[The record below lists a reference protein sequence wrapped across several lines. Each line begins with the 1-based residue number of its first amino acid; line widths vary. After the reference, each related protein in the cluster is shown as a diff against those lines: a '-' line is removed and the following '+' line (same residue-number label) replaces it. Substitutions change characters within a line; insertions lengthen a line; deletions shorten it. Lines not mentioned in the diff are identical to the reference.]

1 MLEWV
6 RYADQIKGVF
16 MRNFRN
22 FLVGVFSSLIG
33 TAAFAVDGPDRWQLD
48 RVGPNSMVKIT
59 VSRNGG
65 TEKRYDPKYAWISDD
80 EAGLKTSDLLIYCNP
95 SNTKKMIAVRD
106 LRYITNAVRKV
117 TLSIGDEE
125 FVGYAK
131 EATVIFNTTNDYWS
145 FKASD
150 KLLSALRAGQTVG
163 VQIFTPDITFD
174 VGTFTLKGSSNAI
187 KQALRGC

>member
-1 MLEWV
+1 
-6 RYADQIKGVF
+6 

-22 FLVGVFSSLIG
+22 FLVGFFSGLIG

-80 EAGLKTSDLLIYCNP
+80 KAGLKTSDLLIYCDP
-95 SNTKKMIAVRD
+95 SSTKKMIAVRD

-117 TLSIGDEE
+117 TLIIDDEA

-131 EATVIFNTTNDYWS
+131 EATVIFNSTNDYWS

-163 VQIFTPDITFD
+163 VEIFTPDITFD

>member
-1 MLEWV
+1 
-6 RYADQIKGVF
+6 

-22 FLVGVFSSLIG
+22 FLVGFFSGLIG

-65 TEKRYDPKYAWISDD
+65 TEKRYDANYAWISDD
-80 EAGLKTSDLLIYCNP
+80 KAGLKTSDLLIYCDP
-95 SNTKKMIAVRD
+95 SSTKKMIAVRD

-117 TLSIGDEE
+117 TLIIDDEA

-131 EATVIFNTTNDYWS
+131 EA
-145 FKASD
+145 
-150 KLLSALRAGQTVG
+150 R
-163 VQIFTPDITFD
+163 
-174 VGTFTLKGSSNAI
+174 
-187 KQALRGC
+187 

>member
-1 MLEWV
+1 MW
-6 RYADQIKGVF
+6 
-16 MRNFRN
+16 NFRN
-22 FLVGVFSSLIG
+22 FLVGFFSGLIG
-33 TAAFAVDGPDRWQLD
+33 TAAFAVDRPDRWQLD
-48 RVGPNSMVKIT
+48 RVVPNFIVKIT

-95 SNTKKMIAVRD
+95 INTKKKAVRD

-117 TLSIGDEE
+117 TLSIGDDE

-131 EATVIFNTTNDYWS
+131 EATVIFNSINDYWS

-150 KLLSALRAGQTVG
+150 KLLSAFRAGQTVG

>member
-1 MLEWV
+1 M
-6 RYADQIKGVF
+6 Q
-16 MRNFRN
+16 NFRN
-22 FLVGVFSSLIG
+22 FLVGFFSGLIG

-65 TEKRYDPKYAWISDD
+65 TEKRYDANYAWISDD
-80 EAGLKTSDLLIYCNP
+80 KAGLKTSDLLIYCDP
-95 SNTKKMIAVRD
+95 SSTKKMIAVRD

-117 TLSIGDEE
+117 TLIIDDEA

-131 EATVIFNTTNDYWS
+131 EATVIFNSTNDYWS

-163 VQIFTPDITFD
+163 VEIFTPDITFD